1 MKTENKT
8 TLAFT
13 LLGIVIGYVS
23 YLFKNNYLAPTLA
36 IVFLYIGAEV
46 FKRIFKINEKF
57 KWFLSNGGWIY
68 IFIWFIAWIIFYN
81 QTVIV

>member
-13 LLGIVIGYVS
+13 LLGIVAGYIS
-23 YLFKNNYLAPTLA
+23 YVLKINYLAPVIA
-36 IVFLYIGAEV
+36 VAFLFIGVEI

-57 KWFLSNGGWIY
+57 KWFWSNGGWIY
-68 IFIWFIAWIIFYN
+68 IFVWFIVWIIFYN
-81 QTVIV
+81 L

>member
-23 YLFKNNYLAPTLA
+23 SLLRNNYLAPTLA
-36 IVFLYIGAEV
+36 IVFFYIGAES
-46 FKRIFKINEKF
+46 FKRIFKINEKLR
-57 KWFLSNGGWIY
+57 WFWSNGGWVY
-68 IFIWFIAWIIFYN
+68 IFIWFIVWIIFYN
-81 QTVIV
+81 L

>member
-13 LLGIVIGYVS
+13 ILGILIGYVS
-23 YLFKNNYLAPTLA
+23 YLSRNNYLALMLA
-36 IVFLYIGAEV
+36 AVFLYVGYEL

-57 KWFLSNGGWIY
+57 RWFWSNGGWIY
-68 IFIWFIAWIIFYN
+68 IFVWFIVWIIFYN
-81 QTVIV
+81 L